1 MDGMESTI
9 LICAVLAVIC
19 VFSVRSYIKKLK
31 NGCCGAGG
39 DWVRR
44 IRPADR
50 EVAHYPYTYRLKI
63 EGMSCKNCA
72 IRIENAFN
80 EQEGFYAKVD
90 LGKKSALIRLKVPA
104 AEEMLEQ
111 TVSRAGYRVTELE
124 QLTP

>member
-1 MDGMESTI
+1 MDGMGSTI

-19 VFSVRSYIKKLK
+19 IFSVRSYIKKLK

-39 DWVRR
+39 DGVRR
-44 IRPADR
+44 IRPVDR
-50 EVAHYPYTYRLKI
+50 EIAHYPYTYRLKI
-63 EGMSCKNCA
+63 DGMSCKNCA

-80 EQEGFYAKVD
+80 EQDGFYAKVD
-90 LGKKSALIRLKVPA
+90 LGKKSALIRMKAPA
-104 AEEMLEQ
+104 PEQILEQ

>member
-1 MDGMESTI
+1 MAVAAREEMGSGVFVRQTGRLRTT
-9 LICAVLAVIC
+9 LI
-19 VFSVRSYIKKLK
+19 
-31 NGCCGAGG
+31 
-39 DWVRR
+39 
-44 IRPADR
+44 
-50 EVAHYPYTYRLKI
+50 YRLKI

-111 TVSRAGYRVTELE
+111 TVSRAGYQVTELE